1 MPPPDR
7 KAYRERTREH
17 IKAYNREYRRRP
29 YVLKYNRAWKAC
41 RKKRVRIATPKWLTK
56 EQKKQM
62 LQWYLNRPEGYH
74 VDHIIPINNPIVCG
88 LNVPWNFQYLTKK
101 ENEAKGNTF
110 IA

>member
-1 MPPPDR
+1 
-7 KAYRERTREH
+7 
-17 IKAYNREYRRRP
+17 
-29 YVLKYNRAWKAC
+29 VAWKAC

-101 ENEAKGNTF
+101 ENEDKGNTF